1 MRPRRRQGA
10 ARFPAESNLPNW
22 HPSPALA
29 RGGRAPPLR
38 NPISNTAGPDCL
50 PVAVRHPI
58 CHYPHVR
65 VSRLQ
70 SDDSDSGRYGQE
82 ADSSGVGPTRFNL
95 LLSCA
100 GWRPDPWVERFPRL
114 LEPMGI
120 ASHTARCGKE
130 ASALIKSI
138 PIHLAVVDLAIPLD
152 GRGDAMTDDAGIRL
166 LELLARLD
174 SPPPT
179 VVIKRGLG
187 GRDDC
192 REMTAALRA
201 GAFSVVDRPK
211 GVDDLEIML
220 EVLRRALVRF
230 YKGRWP
236 GGTGVVPPNF
246 A

>member
-1 MRPRRRQGA
+1 MA
-10 ARFPAESNLPNW
+10 SSF
-22 HPSPALA
+22 
-29 RGGRAPPLR
+29 
-38 NPISNTAGPDCL
+38 
-50 PVAVRHPI
+50 RHPI
-58 CHYPHVR
+58 CHCHLVR
-65 VSRLQ
+65 VSRLH
-70 SDDSDSGRYGQE
+70 STDSDSGRYGQNAE
-82 ADSSGVGPTRFNL
+82 PSELGATRFNL

-236 GGTGVVPPNF
+236 GGTGVIPPNF

>member
-1 MRPRRRQGA
+1 MSLGNFDFGIPFAFGQVVKDS
-10 ARFPAESNLPNW
+10 RF
-22 HPSPALA
+22 H
-29 RGGRAPPLR
+29 
-38 NPISNTAGPDCL
+38 C
-50 PVAVRHPI
+50 
-58 CHYPHVR
+58 
-65 VSRLQ
+65 
-70 SDDSDSGRYGQE
+70 DDSVSGRTGQVPGALDSG
-82 ADSSGVGPTRFNL
+82 SPRFNL

-100 GWRPDPWVERFPRL
+100 GWRPDPWIERFPRL

-138 PIHLAVVDLAIPLD
+138 PIHVAVVDLAIPLD
-152 GRGDAMTDDAGIRL
+152 GRGDAAMTDDAGIRL

-174 SPPPT
+174 APPPT

-201 GAFSVVDRPK
+201 GAFAVVDRPK

-236 GGTGVVPPNF
+236 GSGGAGVGTEPPNF